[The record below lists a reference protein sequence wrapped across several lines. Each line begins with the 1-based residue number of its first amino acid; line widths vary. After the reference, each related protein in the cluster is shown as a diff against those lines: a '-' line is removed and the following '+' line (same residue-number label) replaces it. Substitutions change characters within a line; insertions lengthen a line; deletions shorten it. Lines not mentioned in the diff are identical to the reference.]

1 MDARLMMYPKSIEY
15 YNLLDELNADITKY
29 TPQVEAELTRFERI
43 FKRRKLYCPA
53 PV

>member
-1 MDARLMMYPKSIEY
+1 MEARLMMYPKSKRY
-15 YNLLDELNADITKY
+15 YTLLDDLNAHRIQY